1 MNSLSKFLVDSIL
14 DDNPISQSDT
24 NPTVTVLVETTERVG
39 EFSYQPSLFR
49 LTSWY
54 TVL

>member
-24 NPTVTVLVETTERVG
+24 NPTVDRVIPKLVVENWVVHK
-39 EFSYQPSLFR
+39 FPKFQ
-49 LTSWY
+49 
-54 TVL
+54 